1 MGCNHLEGV
10 PFLRYVDPPEH
21 HRLKTFIEES
31 AKAETPPR
39 HESYWSIHLQMKD
52 SSGISFNAEL
62 FHVSVPSL
70 TSEKE
75 NSERALTSEEQ
86 SATSVLSADIPH
98 TDMRHILGYGL
109 PQAVKAER
117 SVPSAR
123 SRSKKS
129 SSESASSSDARTGQ
143 NLIRLRML
151 QKVNFTIDIN
161 SDDFQIESLTLT
173 FGQTD
178 NCPKDALP
186 KLLEWIKPNYR
197 SLLFNWAQSHAN
209 AFASGNPCK
218 DRSWFIFGMILANF
232 EEQLTR
238 SGERFFRKRNWPK
251 LHKWQHSWSAYEHR
265 DAEAFCPLA
274 AASHRQGQGQA
285 CGSAW
290 RNGFREGPKQLHVA
304 GRLQSRF
311 ETCACLASECEL
323 QDGTCSA
330 PYFYRGTCPFS
341 VNLLNYTKG
350 MKATFAANCGVGW
363 PLDSRYGPAKPKPLP
378 ARYPSHAPGQKPD
391 WECKRNFNST
401 CPDGFNFD
409 GVMCHEDGTYLG
421 ANMKNCA
428 HFDARRWTDDM
439 KEAFAAHCHV
449 FWPCVQAPGASGSTN
464 LRNGP
469 VVQAVA
475 AVACPS
481 TPLKPR
487 RQRHQVKCFL

>member
-1 MGCNHLEGV
+1 MGVQRLLELAPDLHHAWPVKTATAFKMEEISYTPPKIEQKPEPRSKFEVHPEDYVPPDSFQENHYADGRLKSHGQKMKCDHGIDFAQTCPIGWSYV
-10 PFLRYVDPPEH
+10 PKGPSGPECQAPPEFYTETNWC
-21 HRLKTFIEES
+21 RQQLTPRQVVPAS
-31 AKAETPPR
+31 A
-39 HESYWSIHLQMKD
+39 
-52 SSGISFNAEL
+52 
-62 FHVSVPSL
+62 
-70 TSEKE
+70 
-75 NSERALTSEEQ
+75 SERTKKDLYDACWL
-86 SATSVLSADIPH
+86 LWPCRDL
-98 TDMRHILGYGL
+98 RHDYKRPC
-109 PQAVKAER
+109 PQGWTWE
-117 SVPSAR
+117 
-123 SRSKKS
+123 
-129 SSESASSSDARTGQ
+129 
-143 NLIRLRML
+143 
-151 QKVNFTIDIN
+151 
-161 SDDFQIESLTLT
+161 
-173 FGQTD
+173 
-178 NCPKDALP
+178 
-186 KLLEWIKPNYR
+186 
-197 SLLFNWAQSHAN
+197 
-209 AFASGNPCK
+209 
-218 DRSWFIFGMILANF
+218 
-232 EEQLTR
+232 
-238 SGERFFRKRNWPK
+238 
-251 LHKWQHSWSAYEHR
+251 
-265 DAEAFCPLA
+265 
-274 AASHRQGQGQA
+274 
-285 CGSAW
+285 
-290 RNGFREGPKQLHVA
+290 
-304 GRLQSRF
+304 
-311 ETCACLASECEL
+311 